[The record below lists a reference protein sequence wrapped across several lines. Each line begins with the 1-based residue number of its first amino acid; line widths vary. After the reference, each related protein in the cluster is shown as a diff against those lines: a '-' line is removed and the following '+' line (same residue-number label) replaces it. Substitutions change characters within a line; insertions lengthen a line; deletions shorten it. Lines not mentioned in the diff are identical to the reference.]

1 VGVEELNAQQRTV
14 VMATLAND
22 ETSTDEE
29 LYDYFVNEIGVTPQE
44 ARTAIQ
50 DRTSALKEL

>member
-1 VGVEELNAQQRTV
+1 MGVEELNGQQRTV

-44 ARTAIQ
+44 ASTAIQ
-50 DRTSALKEL
+50 DRTNALKEL

>member
-1 VGVEELNAQQRTV
+1 MNVQQRTV

-44 ARTAIQ
+44 ASTAIQ
-50 DRTSALKEL
+50 DRTDALKEL

>member
-1 VGVEELNAQQRTV
+1 MNSQQRTV

-29 LYDYFVNEIGVTPQE
+29 LYEYFVNEIGVTPQE

-50 DRTSALKEL
+50 DRTNALKEL